1 MRQISKSPL
10 SLVRQIF
17 LKLAV
22 STTHNSAIRPFCR
35 PHGCVLSVDSGSLV
49 YLPPELPPCMAG
61 WSRWL
66 ARRRPPPWSAAGAT
80 AAAAAASSPAR
91 APSASESASES
102 SLLSSG
108 GSRTPF
114 TSPWASARHT
124 LSVTYERPVRY
135 IRETPENET
144 KRDDERH
151 LHPLSVPQN
160 SFSTVYRLLESSF
173 GIQFVGP
180 ELVHL
185 EHAIQVRCLSRGWG
199 MR

>member
-1 MRQISKSPL
+1 MIDKCPSTIHYNKEIPFEHRCNSHCDRQWSKPMRQISRSPL
-10 SLVRQIF
+10 SLIRQIF

-66 ARRRPPPWSAAGAT
+66 ARTPPPPWSAAGAT
-80 AAAAAASSPAR
+80 AASSPRR
-91 APSASESASES
+91 APSASESASEES

-114 TSPWASARHT
+114 TSPWA
-124 LSVTYERPVRY
+124 
-135 IRETPENET
+135 
-144 KRDDERH
+144 
-151 LHPLSVPQN
+151 
-160 SFSTVYRLLESSF
+160 
-173 GIQFVGP
+173 
-180 ELVHL
+180 
-185 EHAIQVRCLSRGWG
+185 
-199 MR
+199 